1 MLLDINEPGKP
12 AVLECKV
19 KLAAGIDLGTTHS
32 LIATIREGKTEVLK
46 DQVGDDIIPSVVYYG
61 SEDILVGADAVNKM
75 LGEPQFAIA
84 SVKRLMGRN
93 CNDLEKDKF
102 VRIYDIEPGSSRIPL
117 IKTPIGFKTPIE
129 VSADILKHLRSYAE
143 EQLKGNLSGV
153 VITVP
158 AYFNDAQRQATKDAA
173 RLAGLKV
180 FRLLNEP
187 TAAAIAYGLDKKASG
202 KVAIYDLGGG
212 TFDISVL
219 SLEGGVFRVLA
230 TGGNTSLGGDD
241 FDRLLALFILKL
253 SGDKDIDDLSRQHKS
268 DLLILARSVKEGLTS
283 KESCE
288 ISWQGQQRTVT
299 RKDFEEQIEAI
310 VDKTIDLSAATLRDA
325 KLKTEEVDS
334 IVLVG
339 GSTRVPLVRQKVETL
354 FGQQALSSLDPDKV
368 VSLGAAIQADI
379 LAGNKQEDML
389 LLDVIPLSLGLETMG
404 GLNERLIPRNSSI
417 PIIKQRNFTTYKDGQ
432 TAMSF
437 HIVQGERELVKDCR
451 SLAQFI
457 LRGIPP
463 QPAGAAKVRVTFQVD
478 ADGLLSVTAEELS
491 KGVKAQVEV
500 KPSYGLSEEEVTAM
514 LEKSNA
520 SAEEDAKLR
529 RWRELETEADQVAI
543 ILGKILTTEEVP
555 EDERNKLGK
564 ELTKLKGLITIK
576 NGKDEEQLRHQ
587 MIRINQSAEALLQR
601 RMNQALNSF
610 IKT

>member
-1 MLLDINEPGKP
+1 MLLDIGEPGTP
-12 AVLECKV
+12 VVPECEV

-46 DQVGDDIIPSVVYYG
+46 DQSGNDIIPSVVYYG
-61 SEDILVGADAVNKM
+61 SQDILVGADAVGKM
-75 LGEPQFAIA
+75 VGEPQFAIA

-93 CNDLEKDKF
+93 CDDLEKDKF
-102 VRIYDIEPGSSRIPL
+102 VRIYDIEPGSGRIPL
-117 IKTPIGFKTPIE
+117 IRTPLGLKTPIE
-129 VSADILKHLRSYAE
+129 VSAEILKYLRSYAE
-143 EQLKGNLSGV
+143 GQLKGSLSGV

-219 SLEGGVFRVLA
+219 SLEGGIFRVLA

-253 SGDKDIDDLSRQHKS
+253 AGGRDIDDLSRQQKS
-268 DLLILARSVKEGLTS
+268 DLLILARRAKEELTA
-283 KESCE
+283 KESYE
-288 ISWQGQQRTVT
+288 ISWQGQQKTLT
-299 RKDFEEQIEAI
+299 REDLEEQIEAI
-310 VDKTIDLSAATLRDA
+310 VDKTIELSAATLRDA
-325 KLKTEEVDS
+325 ELKAEEVDS

-339 GSTRVPLVRQKVETL
+339 GSTRVPLVRQKVEAL

-368 VSLGAAIQADI
+368 VSIGAAIQADI
-379 LAGNKQEDML
+379 LVGNKQEDML

-417 PIIKQRNFTTYKDGQ
+417 PIIKQRDFTTYKDGQ

-463 QPAGAAKVRVTFQVD
+463 QPAGAAKVRVIFQVD
-478 ADGLLSVTAEELS
+478 ADGLLSVTAQELS
-491 KGVKAQVEV
+491 KGIKAQVEV
-500 KPSYGLSEEEVTAM
+500 KPSYGLSEEEVVAM

-520 SAEEDAKLR
+520 SAEEDVKLR
-529 RWRELETEADQVAI
+529 RWRELETEADQVAT
-543 ILGKILTTEEVP
+543 ILGKILTTEKVP
-555 EDERNKLGK
+555 ANERNRLEK
-564 ELTKLKGLITIK
+564 ELAKLKNLITIK
-576 NGKDEEQLRHQ
+576 DNKDEEQLRHQ
-587 MIRINQSAEALLQR
+587 MMKINQSAEALLQR

>member
-12 AVLECKV
+12 AVPECKV

-46 DQVGDDIIPSVVYYG
+46 DRGGNDIIPSVVYYG
-61 SEDILVGADAVNKM
+61 SENILVGADAVNKM

-93 CNDLEKDKF
+93 CDDLEKDKF

-268 DLLILARSVKEGLTS
+268 DLLILARSVKEGLTD

-310 VDKTIDLSAATLRDA
+310 IDKTIDLSAATLRDA

-463 QPAGAAKVRVTFQVD
+463 QAAGAAKVRVTFQVD

-491 KGVKAQVEV
+491 KGIKAQVEV

-555 EDERNKLGK
+555 ADERNKLEK
-564 ELTKLKGLITIK
+564 ELTKLKSLITIK